1 MVALVLYYVEKILRE
16 GYKIFGLDMSQKT
29 LPDTSKFILCIS
41 NWMQISIWY
50 ENQSSTK
57 KVQQKWSYDNP
68 RNTVF
73 PLVSPGP
80 QISAAL

>member
-57 KVQQKWSYDNP
+57 KVQQ